1 MQNQPLISIITIHYN
16 HGVGLRRTVDSI
28 LSQTEKKAFEWIVID
43 GGSTDGSVEYLNGLS
58 EDINILV
65 SEKDGGIYDAMNKGL
80 GKAQGNYVWFVN
92 AGDALHDPDVVKK
105 VVEAVHAF
113 KNNHSGAMP
122 DVIFGDT
129 MFIDAYGN
137 SIGLISQLKPQPFP
151 KKLDKNSFRFG
162 MNVCH
167 QSVLVKRDI
176 APRYDETYRLAADVD
191 WMITV
196 LNLMQGESMRMEC
209 VLSSFETGGS
219 SYQHTKKAW
228 KERYDVLSK
237 HYGVIPNFLAHG
249 WILFRRLLFNLNL
262 LGKQNTAGLSTSR

>member
-1 MQNQPLISIITIHYN
+1 M
-16 HGVGLRRTVDSI
+16 GLKRTVESI
-28 LSQTEKKAFEWIVID
+28 LSQSERKAIEWIVID
-43 GGSTDGSVEYLNGLS
+43 GGSTDGSVDYLNGLS
-58 EDINILV
+58 TDINILV
-65 SEKDGGIYDAMNKGL
+65 SEKDAGIYDAMNKGL
-80 GKAQGNYVWFVN
+80 GRAHGEYVWFVN
-92 AGDALHDPDVVKK
+92 AGDALYDAGVVKK
-105 VVEAVHAF
+105 VVEAVHTF
-113 KNNHSGAMP
+113 KNNHGGDLP

-129 MFIDAYGN
+129 MFIDANGE
-137 SIGLISQLKPQPFP
+137 SVGLISQLKPQPFP
-151 KKLDKNSFRFG
+151 RKLHQNSFRFG

-176 APRYDETYRLAADVD
+176 APKYDVTYRLAADVD
-191 WMITV
+191 WMISV
-196 LNLMQGESMRMEC
+196 LKLMQGESLRMEC

-237 HYGVIPNFLAHG
+237 HYGSIPNFFAHG